1 MTIEKNL
8 STVKAWLNKKARRII
23 NESLNKGA
31 TQNEID
37 QLQNLV
43 SKMLPED
50 LVMLYKAHNGMN
62 DDDNMG
68 NFFYGFDFLSLDRV
82 ADDFSSRQ
90 SEDEVI
96 ALKKADVGIDKT
108 NILNPYWLALG
119 FDHGH
124 TFLRVDLAPAAEGTY
139 GQVIFVDEEYQIA
152 ILVAKNV
159 DELVENF
166 SNDLDNGL
174 YTLNEDALQDGNH
187 YLAVNEKIDL
197 INWFGNARWVHFAD

>member
-8 STVKAWLNKKARRII
+8 SNVKAWLNKKARRII

-31 TQNEID
+31 TQHEVD

-43 SKMLPED
+43 SKTLPED
-50 LVMLYKAHNGMN
+50 LVMLYKTHNGMN
-62 DDDNMG
+62 DNENMG

-96 ALKKADVGIDKT
+96 PLKNADAGIDKT
-108 NILNPYWLALG
+108 TMLNPNWLALG
-119 FDHGH
+119 FDHAH
-124 TFLRVDLAPAAEGTY
+124 TFLRVDLAPTPEGTY
-139 GQVIFVDEEYQIA
+139 GQVIFIDEEYQIG
-152 ILVAKNV
+152 ILVAESV
-159 DELVENF
+159 DALIKNF
-166 SNDLDNGL
+166 SDDLDKGL

-187 YLAVNEKIDL
+187 YLAVNEKIDI
-197 INWFGNARWVHFAD
+197 INWFGNARWVHFAN